1 MDKCLKK
8 WFGVSCVVVVFGV
21 PKPKLS
27 EDQVFADTWE
37 APSYMIVEITM
48 NTTRFDLELWK
59 YKTCSFVDEH
69 QAYRPKWLG
78 LMASLQVVVV

>member
-27 EDQVFADTWE
+27 EDQVFADT
-37 APSYMIVEITM
+37 
-48 NTTRFDLELWK
+48 
-59 YKTCSFVDEH
+59 
-69 QAYRPKWLG
+69 
-78 LMASLQVVVV
+78 